1 MLAGSK
7 RNKKG
12 ILDPDKGPE
21 QLPFLTQMRKSKTSN

>member
-12 ILDPDKGPE
+12 ILDPGKGPE
-21 QLPFLTQMRKSKTSN
+21 QLLFFNAIEKKQDQ

>member
-12 ILDPDKGPE
+12 ILDPGKGPE
-21 QLPFLTQMRKSKTSN
+21 QLPAKRKQDQ